1 MFRSA
6 VLKLTAWYVGALC
19 LVCLVFSLPL
29 YNVASTRLRRGAERQ
44 TEVVRQ
50 LPEKFI
56 PNSIVPMLERQRE
69 RQLDDDRREL
79 LNNFILTNLMIIGAG
94 AVASYLFARR
104 TLRPLEQAH
113 AAQAKFTA
121 NASHELRTPLAVMQT
136 EIDVALRNKNMSI
149 ADAREILAS
158 NLEEVERLRTL
169 SDRLLSLTRSTG
181 DLKRKSIKLDAV
193 IQSELKRLTKRHKK
207 PITSEIARDVMV
219 SGDATLLRQV
229 LNILVDNAFAYSG
242 VEVPDVNVVLKQKDD
257 VVTLT
262 VSDKGVG
269 IQPFDLGHIFD
280 RFYRGTDSETVKP
293 EGHGL
298 GLSLARDIIERHDG
312 TITARSKPGKGSSFI
327 ISLPRI

>member
-69 RQLDDDRREL
+69 RQLDDDRHEL

-94 AVASYLFARR
+94 AIASYLFARR

-181 DLKRKSIKLDAV
+181 ELKRKSIKLDAV
-193 IQSELKRLTKRHKK
+193 IQSELKRLTKRHKQ
-207 PITSEIARDVMV
+207 PIKSEIAKDVVV

-242 VEVPDVNVVLKQKDD
+242 VEVPGVSVVLKQKDD
-257 VVTLT
+257 EVTLT
-262 VSDKGVG
+262 VTDKGVG
-269 IQPFDLGHIFD
+269 IQPRDLDRIFE
-280 RFYRGTDSETVKP
+280 RFYRGAESESAKP